1 MTGAATTEAVVRDF
15 LATNFP
21 LGEDARGIDGSSPL
35 LEAGILDSTGV
46 LELVDFLED
55 RFGITISDDEL
66 VPENLNSI
74 DNVVRFLADKRG
86 S

>member
-1 MTGAATTEAVVRDF
+1 MSDRASTEQEVRRV

-21 LGEDARGIDGSSPL
+21 LGEDARSIDGSSSL

-46 LELVDFLED
+46 LELVDCLEE
-55 RFGITISDDEL
+55 RFMIEISDDEL

-74 DNVVRFLADKRG
+74 DNIVRFLGEKQA
-86 S
+86 